1 MDCDYHV
8 YANRQPNEHRDKQT
22 DNWSNATNSS
32 QRITAQPL
40 AGKYRIGGVQ
50 QLLQNAGNSKGNG
63 KQNDFLSQGAMK
75 HIYTVGFLA
84 FRRSAH
90 AAFPFN
96 CHVPLPI
103 VLFHTKINNTTL
115 FISTS
120 PLDIQEASTTALP
133 SMQAP
138 TEKPRRLRTAPPEL
152 GLSFLNPNL
161 EMRFISRQ
169 GENQL

>member
-1 MDCDYHV
+1 
-8 YANRQPNEHRDKQT
+8 
-22 DNWSNATNSS
+22 
-32 QRITAQPL
+32 
-40 AGKYRIGGVQ
+40 
-50 QLLQNAGNSKGNG
+50 
-63 KQNDFLSQGAMK
+63 MK

-84 FRRSAH
+84 FCRSAH